1 MLPPF
6 TLALYPEVPVIRT
19 ADARID
25 SAGPSRAERQAAVI
39 DVAESQTS
47 RSVDDLHSSG
57 TVVTLRVW
65 PARSSDC
72 AQPTGAVVAEVDGL
86 PVGTENLRR
95 LPVEVVEV
103 TRARV
108 APRQAQRAGYS
119 PRADCVHQ
127 IELKAMRRPVRSKLP
142 LASYS

>member
-86 PVGTENLRR
+86 PIRAVYQCG
-95 LPVEVVEV
+95 LPVEVVLIRRNV
-103 TRARV
+103 CARAYIR
-108 APRQAQRAGYS
+108 G
-119 PRADCVHQ
+119 
-127 IELKAMRRPVRSKLP
+127 RR
-142 LASYS
+142 